1 MKHIIQQ
8 IAQELVEK
16 IIKKAYSGKISDLD
30 ALTEDVLTD
39 CKASAAR
46 VVEAIISEMNSQIR
60 QDKQV
65 RRELGLV
72 MKEKERPRSLLTK
85 LGTLNIS
92 RDYYYDRANE
102 KYVCIL
108 DKAVGI
114 PSYERIAG
122 GVSAELVSMA
132 TEVSYAKSAKFA
144 ASGAISRQSV
154 RNKILKL
161 GALEKR
167 PDPEE
172 EKRTVKELHVFAD
185 EDHVHLQKPNKAK
198 GKKNR
203 SVPLVTVTEGLRSRG
218 GRRETIRPMH
228 FVDEG
233 FDTKRLWESVE
244 GYIASSYDL
253 ETLETVYLHA
263 DGGKWIESGLENFA
277 QRKMVMDGYHFEKA
291 LKKLAN
297 LFPKKNVRQRLHKA
311 LREDDR
317 KRADEILQSLCI
329 RSDEEEMEKVS
340 AFGAY
345 LMGHWD
351 AIRLRVSEEL
361 PGSCTEGQVSHIL
374 SERFSRDPLGWSEE
388 GLGKL
393 SKQRVYLKNKGRIE
407 ASDFQEIK
415 ERGTYSEYAKRI
427 LEKTCEEKL
436 DWSIFEKQEPNFDGA
451 SGTQILLHKTAQ
463 LRNLTLN

>member
-8 IAQELVEK
+8 ITQELVEK

-30 ALTEDVLTD
+30 ALTEDVLAD
-39 CKASAAR
+39 CKASAAK
-46 VVEAIISEMNSQIR
+46 VVEAILTEMNLQIR
-60 QDKQV
+60 QDKQT
-65 RRELGLV
+65 RREQGLV
-72 MKEKERPRSLLTK
+72 MKEKDRCRSLLTK
-85 LGTLNIS
+85 LGMLHIC
-92 RDYYYDRANE
+92 RDYYYDKANE
-102 KYVCIL
+102 NYVCIL

-122 GVSAELVSMA
+122 GVSAELVSLA
-132 TEVSYAKSAKFA
+132 TEVSYAKSARFA
-144 ASGAISRQSV
+144 TDGAISRQSV

-172 EKRTVKELHVFAD
+172 EKRAVKELHVFAD

-198 GKKNR
+198 GKKNL

-218 GRRETIRPMH
+218 GRRETIQPMH
-228 FVDEG
+228 FVDEA
-233 FDTKRLWESVE
+233 FNTKRLWESVE
-244 GYIASSYDL
+244 GYIASAYDL

-263 DGGKWIESGLENFA
+263 DGGKWIECGLENFA
-277 QRKMVMDGYHFEKA
+277 QRKKVMDGYHFEKA

-297 LFPKKNVRQRLHKA
+297 LFPKKNVRQRIRKA
-311 LREDDR
+311 LKEDDR
-317 KRADEILQSLCI
+317 KRADEILQSLCR

-345 LMGHWD
+345 LMRHWD
-351 AIRLRVSEEL
+351 AIRRRVSEEL
-361 PGSCTEGQVSHIL
+361 VGSCTEGQVSHIL
-374 SERFSRDPLGWSEE
+374 SERFSRDPLGWSKE

-407 ASDFQEIK
+407 ASDFRKTK
-415 ERGTYSEYAKRI
+415 ERGTYREYAKQI
-427 LEKTCEEKL
+427 IDKTCAKKL
-436 DWSIFEKQEPNFDGA
+436 DWSIFEEQEPNFDGA

-463 LRNLTLN
+463 LRDLTLS

>member
-16 IIKKAYSGKISDLD
+16 IIKKAYSGKISDID
-30 ALTEDVLTD
+30 ALTEDVLAD
-39 CKASAAR
+39 CKASAAK
-46 VVEAIISEMNSQIR
+46 VVEVILSEMNNQIR
-60 QDKQV
+60 QDKQA

-72 MKEKERPRSLLTK
+72 MKEKDRPRSLLTK

-92 RDYYYDRANE
+92 RDYYYDKVNE

-114 PSYERIAG
+114 PEYERIAG
-122 GVSAELVSMA
+122 GVSAELVSLA
-132 TEVSYAKSAKFA
+132 TEVSYAKSAQFA

-167 PDPEE
+167 PDPTE
-172 EKRTVKELHVFAD
+172 EKRVVKELHVFAD
-185 EDHVHLQKPNKAK
+185 EDHVHLQKPKKAK
-198 GKKNR
+198 GKKSR
-203 SVPLVTVTEGLRSRG
+203 SVPLVTVTEGIRSRG
-218 GRRETIRPMH
+218 DRRETIRPMH

-233 FDTKRLWESVE
+233 FNTKRLWESVE

-253 ETLETVYLHA
+253 EALETVYLHA
-263 DGGKWIESGLENFA
+263 DGGKWIECGLENFA

-297 LFPKKNVRQRLHKA
+297 LFPKKNVRQRIRKA
-311 LREDDR
+311 LKEDDR
-317 KRADEILQSLCI
+317 KKADEVLQSLCI
-329 RSDEEEMEKVS
+329 RSDKEEMEKVS
-340 AFGAY
+340 AFGVY

-351 AIRLRVSEEL
+351 AIRVRVSEEIA
-361 PGSCTEGQVSHIL
+361 GSCTEGQVSHIL

-407 ASDFQEIK
+407 ASDFRKTE
-415 ERGTYSEYAKRI
+415 ERDTYSEYAKRI
-427 LEKTCEEKL
+427 LEKTCERKL
-436 DWSIFEKQEPNFDGA
+436 DWSIFEKQDPNFNGA
-451 SGTQILLHKTAQ
+451 SGTQILLHKAAQ

>member
-1 MKHIIQQ
+1 MEHIIHH

-16 IIKKAYSGKISDLD
+16 IIKKAYSGKISDID
-30 ALTEDVLTD
+30 ALTEDVLAD

-46 VVEAIISEMNSQIR
+46 VVEVILSEMNSQIR
-60 QDKQV
+60 QDKQA
-65 RRELGLV
+65 RRKQGLV
-72 MKEKERPRSLLTK
+72 MKEKDRSRSFFTK
-85 LGTLNIS
+85 LGMLHIC
-92 RDYYYDRANE
+92 RDYYYDKVNE

-114 PSYERIAG
+114 PEYERITG
-122 GVSAELVSMA
+122 GVSAELVSLA
-132 TEVSYAKSAKFA
+132 TEVSYAKSAQLVA
-144 ASGAISRQSV
+144 AGAISRQSV

-167 PDPEE
+167 PDPTE
-172 EKRTVKELHVFAD
+172 EKRAVKELHVFAD
-185 EDHVHLQKPNKAK
+185 EDHVHLQKPKKAK
-198 GKKNR
+198 GKKSRN
-203 SVPLVTVTEGLRSRG
+203 VPLVTVTEGIGSRG
-218 GRRETIRPMH
+218 GRRKTIRPMH

-233 FDTKRLWESVE
+233 FNTKRLWESVE

-253 ETLETVYLHA
+253 EALETVYLHA
-263 DGGKWIESGLENFA
+263 DGGKWIECGLENFA
-277 QRKMVMDGYHFEKA
+277 QRKLVMDGYHFEKA
-291 LKKLAN
+291 LKKLARQ
-297 LFPKKNVRQRLHKA
+297 FPKQNVRQRLRKA
-311 LREDDR
+311 LKEDDR
-317 KRADEILQSLCI
+317 KKADEILQSLCI

-340 AFGAY
+340 AFGVY

-407 ASDFQEIK
+407 ASDFRKTEK
-415 ERGTYSEYAKRI
+415 RSTYSGYAKQI
-427 LEKTCEEKL
+427 IEKTCERKL
-436 DWSIFEKQEPNFDGA
+436 DWSIFEKQDPNFDGA